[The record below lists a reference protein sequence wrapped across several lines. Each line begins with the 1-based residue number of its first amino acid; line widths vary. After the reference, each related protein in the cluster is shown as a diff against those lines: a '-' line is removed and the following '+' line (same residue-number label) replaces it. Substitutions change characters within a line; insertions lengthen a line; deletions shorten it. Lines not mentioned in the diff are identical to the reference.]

1 MLYLVDISCK
11 MEESLRTNRSLTKL
25 YRTGR
30 FFLLPFFLFLA
41 FGFVLIGVFGNV
53 GLFLWQNQYYSH
65 VADLFFLKITHLGD
79 AALAFAI
86 ALLLLRISVR
96 DSLTFLVVTVLL
108 MFLTT
113 LLKRY
118 IFPEIGRPVEFFEF
132 QKVIRLAN
140 GYYPPGLYSFPSGHS
155 ATVFS
160 IFCYLSLLTKNR
172 SVQFLMFL
180 LALTVSYSR
189 IYLSAHF
196 PVDVLAGSLIGV
208 AITCLSYLL
217 SRRFSGHWLNL
228 KFVLKPKPAF
238 R

>member
-1 MLYLVDISCK
+1 
-11 MEESLRTNRSLTKL
+11 MENPFTKPS
-25 YRTGR
+25 R
-30 FFLLPFFLFLA
+30 FFGLILTDHFFLFPFILFVILA
-41 FGFVLIGVFGNV
+41 TATIGIIGNV
-53 GLFLWQNQYYSH
+53 ELFLIQNQFYSH
-65 VADLFFLKITHLGD
+65 LADQFFLKITHLGD

-86 ALLLLRISVR
+86 VILLLRVSIR
-96 DSLTFLVVTVLL
+96 DSLTFLLITLLL

-118 IFPEIGRPVEFFEF
+118 IFPDWGRPVEFFEF
-132 QKVIRLAN
+132 QKVIRLAH

-172 SVQFLMFL
+172 TVQFLMFL

-208 AITCLSYLL
+208 TITVLAYYF
-217 SRRFSGHWLNL
+217 SRKITNHWIDRKLVFKPRPSFS
-228 KFVLKPKPAF
+228 
-238 R
+238 

>member
-1 MLYLVDISCK
+1 
-11 MEESLRTNRSLTKL
+11 MENQFTKPS
-25 YRTGR
+25 R
-30 FFLLPFFLFLA
+30 FFGLILTDQFFLVPFILFVILA
-41 FGFVLIGVFGNV
+41 TATIGIVGNV
-53 GLFLWQNQYYSH
+53 ELFLFQNQFYSH
-65 VADLFFLKITHLGD
+65 FADLFFLKITQLGD

-86 ALLLLRISVR
+86 VFLLLRVSIR
-96 DSLTFLVVTVLL
+96 ESLTFLFITLLL

-118 IFPEIGRPVEFFEF
+118 IFPDLGRPVEYFEF

-155 ATVFS
+155 ATAFS
-160 IFCYLSLLTKNR
+160 IFLYLSFLTKN
-172 SVQFLMFL
+172 QMIKLLLFL

-196 PVDVLAGSLIGV
+196 PVDVVAGSLIGV
-208 AITCLSYLL
+208 TITFVAYYL
-217 SRRFSGHWLNL
+217 SRKITNHWIDRKLV
-228 KFVLKPKPAF
+228 FKPKPSF

>member
-1 MLYLVDISCK
+1 
-11 MEESLRTNRSLTKL
+11 MENPFTKPS
-25 YRTGR
+25 R
-30 FFLLPFFLFLA
+30 FFGLMLSNQFFLVPFILFIVLA
-41 FGFVLIGVFGNV
+41 TATIGVVGNV
-53 GLFLWQNQYYSH
+53 ELFLFQNQFYSYF
-65 VADLFFLKITHLGD
+65 ADLFFLKITHLGD

-86 ALLLLRISVR
+86 VFLLLRVSIR

-172 SVQFLMFL
+172 TVQFLMFL

-208 AITCLSYLL
+208 SITVFAFYF
-217 SRRFSGHWLNL
+217 SRKITNHWIDRKLVFKPRPSFS
-228 KFVLKPKPAF
+228 
-238 R
+238 

>member
-1 MLYLVDISCK
+1 
-11 MEESLRTNRSLTKL
+11 MEKPFTKPI
-25 YRTGR
+25 R
-30 FFLLPFFLFLA
+30 FFGLMLSHQFFLVPFILLVILA
-41 FGFVLIGVFGNV
+41 SATIEVVGNV
-53 GLFLWQNQYYSH
+53 ELFLGQNRFYSH
-65 VADLFFLKITHLGD
+65 FADLFFLKITHLGD

-86 ALLLLRISVR
+86 VILLLRVSIR
-96 DSLTFLVVTVLL
+96 ESLTFLVVTVLL

-172 SVQFLMFL
+172 AVQFLMFL

-196 PVDVLAGSLIGV
+196 PVDVVAGSLIGV
-208 AITCLSYLL
+208 TITVLAYYF
-217 SRRFSGHWLNL
+217 SRKITNHWINRKLV
-228 KFVLKPKPAF
+228 FKPHPAF